1 MCCSSPVRSWA
12 PQDSGP
18 PRGLWPPSTGTE
30 PNPHSSGL
38 LFLVKELGSS
48 GFQSRLPL
56 SKRRCDHS
64 SSPVVFSSLNCIF
77 TPGLASRGTKW
88 RRGQNKP
95 AALSSPFLPKT
106 LTGGLGQ
113 PEKSYQ
119 LSEARG
125 KRNACKPVTGAQRL
139 AQGGCRG
146 VGTSF
151 ADFSASRAERR
162 ESGGWVVIFA
172 SGSLAGCAELASFP
186 SLSTPS
192 PGRSRASLY
201 PPLALSHKSTDVQW
215 GNWGSP
221 QNGAGA
227 VPRESGVTRLG
238 WGSDP
243 SFCTEAQVRLSVTL
257 LLGL

>member
-1 MCCSSPVRSWA
+1 MVPQASSLGFPSARGGVTTAA
-12 PQDSGP
+12 PQWCP
-18 PRGLWPPSTGTE
+18 PPSTA
-30 PNPHSSGL
+30 S
-38 LFLVKELGSS
+38 
-48 GFQSRLPL
+48 SRLAWP
-56 SKRRCDHS
+56 
-64 SSPVVFSSLNCIF
+64 
-77 TPGLASRGTKW
+77 SRGTRW

-95 AALSSPFLPKT
+95 AALSSPLLPKT
-106 LTGGLGQ
+106 LTGGLWQ

-172 SGSLAGCAELASFP
+172 SGSLAGCPELASFP

-192 PGRSRASLY
+192 PGRSPGLTV
-201 PPLALSHKSTDVQW
+201 PTP
-215 GNWGSP
+215 SP
-221 QNGAGA
+221 E
-227 VPRESGVTRLG
+227 P
-238 WGSDP
+238 
-243 SFCTEAQVRLSVTL
+243 QVH
-257 LLGL
+257 